1 MTHTKIPIKFR
12 GKRIDN
18 GEFVYGDFVTNS
30 VGDNFIVGEQF
41 IWNPVEPDSVSQLV
55 GFDKDGNEIYADD
68 LDVEKTARKM
78 VEDLAAFAKENH
90 LTAIAAVGDE
100 CFFNGNLVQ
109 VFAEITNLI
118 NRIAEE
124 FDRLPV
130 PAAAS
135 IAITLAAHKV
145 GKHESDIATIRAAIK
160 LVREAIDAIELTV
173 EVSANEE
180 VSRN

>member
-1 MTHTKIPIKFR
+1 MKTSIKFR

-18 GEFVYGDFVTNS
+18 GEFIYGDLLT
-30 VGDNFIVGEQF
+30 GDGEF
-41 IWNPVEPDSVSQLV
+41 TIDSGSLLAMVEPDSVSQLV

-78 VEDLAAFAKENH
+78 VDDLAAFAKENQ

-109 VFAEITNLI
+109 VFAEIANLI

-145 GKHESDIATIRAAIK
+145 GEHESDIGTVQAAIK
-160 LVREAIDAIELTV
+160 LVREAIDATELTV
-173 EVSANEE
+173 EGSANEE